1 MADKTRVLVVD
12 DEPGIRF
19 VLEKALAKAGFEA
32 VPAASAEEARQLLLG
47 ERFPVMLLDVR
58 LPGDSG
64 FRLLEEL
71 RGRPG
76 SPRVVV
82 MTAEDTLRAGV
93 TAMGLGADEYLTK
106 PFDLPRLAA
115 VVRELAKRGPT
126 GTRPPTSAPAAPGLV
141 GVSPAM
147 VELSKQ
153 VGRAAASS
161 LTVLVTGESGT
172 GKELVAR
179 AIHEHSPRAGAP
191 FVTVNAAAIPRELVE
206 SELYGHEKGAFT
218 SATARHEGRFEQAD
232 GGTLFLDEIGELP
245 LDAQAKLLR
254 AIQERSIDR
263 VGGRSRAVD
272 VRLVAAT
279 NADLAGLVESGAFRA
294 DLYWR
299 LSVLVLRIPPL
310 RERPEDLEPLAAH
323 FLAKHAPALV
333 GRSITLGE
341 GAERAL
347 RAHPWPG
354 NVRELENAVQRAL
367 VSCTGDVL
375 SGDALEVAIR
385 AVASPGGSGGAG
397 LPIDDVPDGRAY
409 AEVMERAER
418 RILEAAMTR
427 FGGNQVQAARW
438 LGIHRNTLRTRLAA
452 LGLSPRDEV

>member
-1 MADKTRVLVVD
+1 MAAIEDLAGASIVLDGKLRVV
-12 DEPGIRF
+12 
-19 VLEKALAKAGFEA
+19 EA
-32 VPAASAEEARQLLLG
+32 TASAEELIGTRLPTG
-47 ERFPVMLLDVR
+47 ENAAKLICGGASNRPIAEALAKGFPVTGTVER
-58 LPGDSG
+58 PH
-64 FRLLEEL
+64 
-71 RGRPG
+71 RGGEIRT
-76 SPRVVV
+76 VVV
-82 MTAEDTLRAGV
+82 RATPIERRG
-93 TAMGLGADEYLTK
+93 ARLGWV
-106 PFDLPRLAA
+106 LAL
-115 VVRELAKRGPT
+115 E
-126 GTRPPTSAPAAPGLV
+126 APAPPEHGGGGPVLFHGLWTSDPSMKRAFHV
-141 GVSPAM
+141 
-147 VELSKQ
+147 VE
-153 VGRAAASS
+153 RAAGRDA
-161 LTVLVTGESGT
+161 TVLVRGETGT

-179 AIHEHSPRAGAP
+179 AIHEHSARAEGP
-191 FVTVNAAAIPRELVE
+191 FVTVNTAAIPRELVE

-254 AIQERSIDR
+254 AIQERRIDR

-347 RAHPWPG
+347 RAHAWPG

-367 VSCTGDVL
+367 VSCTGDAL